1 MSVIVSSFSD
11 TLQTLSKRIKPST
24 RTKIY
29 GPIIARSTNMIV
41 LRNKEEET
49 KVVSQ
54 IASLDTKLDNEEI
67 QEGEVGERKR
77 TFDLYSPLIKNIT
90 TRILDESYFLG

>member
-1 MSVIVSSFSD
+1 
-11 TLQTLSKRIKPST
+11 
-24 RTKIY
+24 
-29 GPIIARSTNMIV
+29 MIV

-67 QEGEVGERKR
+67 QEGEIGERKR

-90 TRILDESYFLG
+90 TRILDESYFLGWKAGLLKCTVCTHEINAALLN